1 MKKILIQITIIF
13 ILLSGCQSK
22 NANFLGTDFFN
33 YKNKDKVGSIDTLN
47 NKKNYNKSINFL
59 KFKKNNLN
67 KNIKIAVINYPS
79 IQSAL
84 SNLDALKTEK
94 KVVAAQKEAQIS
106 IQGSAGATRSDS
118 TNSLAAIGNFSYS
131 KILYDF
137 GSIDNSL
144 LSQEERIR
152 ANKEQLNSQAQNI
165 AFNIYRVLFDLNK
178 NKKIVDIYSYGLN
191 KSEPL
196 INSIKNISASGY
208 ADESVILKAK
218 KEYSELLVS
227 NERAKILLNSTE
239 VLFKDYFPGQNIP
252 LLTDFGVLKF
262 SDLNSIKKKMLKN
275 NSMIKYQDLILKSLE
290 KSLDSLIAQQK
301 PNVLLQAGISSPA
314 NNPLG
319 DASGTAGISVN
330 YIFNDGGRIENQIK
344 NVSYQIES
352 AKKQKEATLK
362 QLDTEL
368 KTVFETY
375 SGLTK
380 AKKSLQELVSLIKR
394 SRETVKAQLETGK
407 TKIQDV
413 LNAELELAKKE
424 IELTTINTELISA
437 SYYLKYLSENLIPKI
452 ID

>member
-152 ANKEQLNSQAQNI
+152 ASKEQLNSQAQNI

-252 LLTDFGVLKF
+252 LLTDFRVLKF

>member
-152 ANKEQLNSQAQNI
+152 ASKEQLNSQAQNI